1 MRQNKRHVKPAMTH
15 PAKGAQTHA
24 GTVRKALTPGRTTDV
39 SACAGQQLDTL
50 CAPASPPVQ
59 GVVVLYSAADKPA
72 ETASGEVL
80 ADLETTA
87 VAKEVAHVLSSCTD
101 LQVHLLP
108 AAQRVAEKLGP
119 YPPDRYVIFNLFEG
133 LDNLVG
139 ADGTVLP
146 DQEAPTAF
154 ALEALG
160 YRFTGADGR
169 ALALALNKAE
179 TKQVLDAAG
188 VLTPA
193 WLVFASA
200 DEVSASGLGDLQ
212 FPLIVKPLAED
223 SSLAIDNHAV
233 VTNLDSLRE
242 RVRYVVEGYHQPALA
257 EEFIDGREISA
268 GIWGDPPEV
277 LPLSE
282 VDLSAFDDP
291 TQRIVT
297 FAAKWQEDSF
307 DYVHT
312 PVTCPAAVSE
322 ELASRIRDTAL
333 RAWELV
339 AGHRAYG
346 RVDMRVQG
354 DRVYVIEVNPN
365 PSIAAD
371 AGLARQAR
379 AAGLDYA
386 HMILKILSLVMEV
399 PLAHHSP
406 R

>member
-1 MRQNKRHVKPAMTH
+1 M
-15 PAKGAQTHA
+15 
-24 GTVRKALTPGRTTDV
+24 
-39 SACAGQQLDTL
+39 
-50 CAPASPPVQ
+50 
-59 GVVVLYSAADKPA
+59 PA
-72 ETASGEVL
+72 ETASGDVL
-80 ADLETTA
+80 ADLETIA
-87 VAKEVAHVLSSCTD
+87 VAKEVAHILRAYTD
-101 LQVHLLP
+101 LHVHLLP

-119 YPPDRYVIFNLFEG
+119 YPPDHYVIFNLFEG

-139 ADGTVLP
+139 ADGGALL
-146 DQEAPTAF
+146 DQEAPTAL

-160 YRFTGADGR
+160 YRFTGASGR
-169 ALALALNKAE
+169 ALALALDKAG
-179 TKQVLDAAG
+179 TKQVLAAAG

-193 WLVFASA
+193 WHVFARA
-200 DEVSASGLGDLQ
+200 EEVSDNALGDLH

-233 VTNLDSLRE
+233 VSNLDSLRE
-242 RVRYVVEGYHQPALA
+242 RVQYVVDGYHQPALA

-282 VDLSAFDDP
+282 VDLSAFDEP

-297 FAAKWQEDSF
+297 FAAKWEEDSF

-322 ELASRIRDTAL
+322 ELATRIRDAAL

-339 AGHRAYG
+339 AGHRGYG
-346 RVDMRVQG
+346 RVDMRVRG

-371 AGLARQAR
+371 AGLARQAH

-386 HMILKILSLVMEV
+386 HMILKILSLVVEV

>member
-1 MRQNKRHVKPAMTH
+1 MTH
-15 PAKGAQTHA
+15 PAKKGQTQPDTA
-24 GTVRKALTPGRTTDV
+24 KKTPTQGHPTDV
-39 SACAGQQLDTL
+39 SARVYPQADTL
-50 CAPASPPVQ
+50 SALVSPAP
-59 GVVVLYSAADKPA
+59 GVVVLYSAAGEPA
-72 ETASGEVL
+72 PAASGDVL

-87 VAKEVAHVLSSCTD
+87 VAKKVAQILREHTD

-139 ADGTVLP
+139 ADGTALP

-160 YRFTGADGR
+160 YRFTGASGR

-179 TKQVLDAAG
+179 TKQVLAAG
-188 VLTPA
+188 GVCTPA
-193 WLVFASA
+193 WRVFARA
-200 DEVSASGLGDLQ
+200 DEVSASALRDLH
-212 FPLIVKPLAED
+212 FPLIVKPVAED
-223 SSLAIDNHAV
+223 SSLAIDDHAV
-233 VTNLDSLRE
+233 VTGVDSLRE
-242 RVRYVVEGYHQPALA
+242 RVRYVVDGYHQSALA

-282 VDLSAFDDP
+282 VDLSVYDDP
-291 TQRIVT
+291 TRRIVT
-297 FAAKWQEDSF
+297 FAAKWDEGSF

-312 PVTCPAAVSE
+312 PVTCPATLPEA
-322 ELASRIRDTAL
+322 LAMRIRGTAL

-339 AGHRAYG
+339 AGHLGYG
-346 RVDMRVQG
+346 RVDMRIQG

-371 AGLARQAR
+371 AGFARQAR
-379 AAGLDYA
+379 VAGLDYA

-399 PLAHHSP
+399 PLADHSP

>member
-1 MRQNKRHVKPAMTH
+1 MTR
-15 PAKGAQTHA
+15 PAKKSQTEPGMA
-24 GTVRKALTPGRTTDV
+24 PKTPTQGRPVDI
-39 SACAGQQLDTL
+39 SACACGQPDPPCTP
-50 CAPASPPVQ
+50 APPPVR
-59 GVVVLYSAADKPA
+59 GVVVLYSAAEEPIGIVAGD
-72 ETASGEVL
+72 VL

-87 VAKEVAHVLSSCTD
+87 VAKAVAQILRTYTE

-108 AAQRVAEKLGP
+108 AAQRVADKMGP
-119 YPPDRYVIFNLFEG
+119 YPPDYYVIFNLFEG

-139 ADGTVLP
+139 ADGTMVP

-179 TKQVLDAAG
+179 TKQVLQTSG

-193 WLVFASA
+193 WRVFACA
-200 DEVSASGLGDLQ
+200 DDVSASAVGNLQ

-233 VTNLDSLRE
+233 VTELDGLRE
-242 RVRYVVEGYHQPALA
+242 RVRYVVDGYHQPALA
-257 EEFIDGREISA
+257 EEFIDGREITA

-297 FAAKWQEDSF
+297 FAAKWEEDSF

-312 PVTCPAAVSE
+312 PVTCPADLPD
-322 ELASRIRDTAL
+322 ELATCIRDTAL
-333 RAWELV
+333 CAWKRV
-339 AGHRAYG
+339 AGHRGYG
-346 RVDMRVQG
+346 RVDMRVHG

-379 AAGLDYA
+379 AAGLDYP

-399 PLAHHSP
+399 PLADHSP